1 MDKGTCELAEESLRN
16 NFIDSDD
23 GHKNADVETW
33 FELYRR
39 CSYFNAAE
47 AQHILAAYMED
58 GYKKNYLLFL
68 LAFILW
74 ESGAAGASPSAVDAC
89 IREAQ
94 LLARQYGVNTAREH
108 DCFVGTNAIG
118 CPIVPVTDIR
128 RDGSG
133 NPEGLKTFT
142 GRVTEVEYTHG
153 KILLD
158 RLNLEVTF
166 IPNPTTVNQD
176 EKRIFKRE
184 NVSCR
189 VKLNLM
195 FSYSGLR
202 GWDVVKQD

>member
-1 MDKGTCELAEESLRN
+1 M
-16 NFIDSDD
+16 
-23 GHKNADVETW
+23 
-33 FELYRR
+33 
-39 CSYFNAAE
+39 
-47 AQHILAAYMED
+47 
-58 GYKKNYLLFL
+58 
-68 LAFILW
+68 
-74 ESGAAGASPSAVDAC
+74 
-89 IREAQ
+89 
-94 LLARQYGVNTAREH
+94 
-108 DCFVGTNAIG
+108 
-118 CPIVPVTDIR
+118 
-128 RDGSG
+128 
-133 NPEGLKTFT
+133 
-142 GRVTEVEYTHG
+142 EYTHG